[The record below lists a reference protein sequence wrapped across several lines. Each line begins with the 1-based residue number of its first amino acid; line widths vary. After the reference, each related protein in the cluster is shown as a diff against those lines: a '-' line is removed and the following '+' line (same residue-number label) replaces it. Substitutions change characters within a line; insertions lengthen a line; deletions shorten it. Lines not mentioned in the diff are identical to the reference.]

1 MDHDDSIF
9 APVNFLEEKKLL
21 DACSSRTTEE
31 QEVMI
36 DQGSFSTDLYIIKS
50 GRFVV
55 SDSKGEEFVLAVL
68 VEGDVFGE
76 MTFFRSGIR
85 SATVTCVTPGEI
97 LVISRK
103 SFRKLHKKNPDL
115 SLRVACTL
123 AGMLSDRL
131 KHADSTLSLLSDDS
145 ELRERYEI
153 RRLMSELKVSAHKLR
168 NDNEQLN
175 DLRF

>member
-1 MDHDDSIF
+1 MDRDDIFF
-9 APVNFLEEKKLL
+9 APVDFLKEKNFV

-31 QEVMI
+31 QEVII
-36 DQGSFSTDLYIIKS
+36 DQGSISNDLYVIKS

-55 SDSKGEEFVLAVL
+55 SDSKGEEFVLAAL
-68 VEGDVFGE
+68 AEGDVFGE
-76 MTFFRSGIR
+76 MAFFRSGIR

-97 LVISRK
+97 LFISRE
-103 SFRKLHKKNPDL
+103 SLRELHEKHPDL
-115 SLRVACTL
+115 AIRIVCTL

-153 RRLMSELKVSAHKLR
+153 RRLIKELKVSVHKLR
-168 NDNEQLN
+168 NNKPSGE
-175 DLRF
+175 